1 MFDRVLNMSLFLIL
15 NIPGF
20 WICQVYR
27 GFLMYLNNFCLNM
40 PKYAWMC
47 LNIPEWYLFYSP
59 CYSLVWRNTR
69 LFSWIDKIWFFYSS
83 WSTRFVFCFRLN
95 IFTTLQITLFTKL
108 RTKLISEIVILIPRK
123 ALWASLK
130 LLQIVK
136 NHITNVKKFSPVMGV
151 LVSFAYFFSGT
162 TLLH

>member
-1 MFDRVLNMSLFLIL
+1 MSLFLIL

-20 WICQVYR
+20 WICQVYT
-27 GFLMYLNNFCLNM
+27 GFLMCLNNFCLNM

-47 LNIPEWYLFYSP
+47 LNIPEWY
-59 CYSLVWRNTR
+59 

-136 NHITNVKKFSPVMGV
+136 NHITNVKKFSPVTGF

-162 TLLH
+162 TFLH